1 MSRNKNSLQF
11 ELFNRAS
18 EGLKGNTTRKQ
29 YKYACKKFA
38 SWCKEQGIKQI
49 EKVDKDLIQKYSN
62 HLQED
67 PFKFSA
73 GTIHTYLTPICK
85 ACGVNMRY
93 INKPRRKSNTITKGR
108 QEAENPYGKLQE
120 TSPEFKRLITLQKS
134 VGIRRNELENLKRE
148 DFIKG
153 EYGIYYVHVRKGKG
167 GKETFQMILPKDV
180 PIVKNIFEE
189 VPTGHN
195 VFSKDEMNNKINL
208 HALRREHANDV
219 YQFFEN
225 IILTVNG
232 FARSLRE
239 RLIKMFE
246 RGNYDLYKANPQKY
260 EAKLKRFIDDMN
272 DTPYELRGEN
282 KKRAIQNGKPVIY
295 NRLALMAVSVLALS
309 HWRLDVTVV
318 NYFV

>member
-1 MSRNKNSLQF
+1 
-11 ELFNRAS
+11 
-18 EGLKGNTTRKQ
+18 
-29 YKYACKKFA
+29 
-38 SWCKEQGIKQI
+38 
-49 EKVDKDLIQKYSN
+49 
-62 HLQED
+62 
-67 PFKFSA
+67 
-73 GTIHTYLTPICK
+73 
-85 ACGVNMRY
+85 
-93 INKPRRKSNTITKGR
+93 
-108 QEAENPYGKLQE
+108 
-120 TSPEFKRLITLQKS
+120 
-134 VGIRRNELENLKRE
+134 
-148 DFIKG
+148 
-153 EYGIYYVHVRKGKG
+153 
-167 GKETFQMILPKDV
+167 MILPKDV

-282 KKRAIQNGKPVIY
+282 KKE
-295 NRLALMAVSVLALS
+295 LS
-309 HWRLDVTVV
+309 KMGNPLSIIV
-318 NYFV
+318 